1 MCFIDNASEVQGAV
15 VLIALQRYYILKAR
29 WRALADIVG
38 FRHFFFD
45 LPTFLAR
52 KASNHS

>member
-1 MCFIDNASEVQGAV
+1 MCFIDNAREVQGAV
-15 VLIALQRYYILKAR
+15 VLIALQRYDILKAR
-29 WRALADIVG
+29 WRALADIVR
-38 FRHFFFD
+38 FRQFFLD